1 MYGDFTEKERCPIVS
16 LNLMNY
22 NSSEVSDALAVYY
35 DIFTRSGAH
44 CAPLMHKALGTEEQ
58 GAVRF
63 SFSYFNTEEEIDQT
77 ILAMKELASNKE

>member
-1 MYGDFTEKERCPIVS
+1 MD
-16 LNLMNY
+16 Y
-22 NSSEVSDALAVYY
+22 NSSEVSDALAIQY

-44 CAPLMHKALGTEEQ
+44 CAPLMHKALGTQEQ

-77 ILAMKELASNKE
+77 ILALKELASNNE